1 MIYYLTNRE
10 KRRIKFLF
18 WSSFPFFVIG
28 LPLVLNYFV
37 PFIPISME
45 VEGGN
50 YGFCGVGLLCLM
62 YATYAFTTAMDAIS
76 NNSWAEIYTP
86 TIYDKVSISNLQ
98 YYEYKELEVKCPIEN
113 NHVKK
118 FWNKVKKEYDISNI
132 FCWIF
137 VSIIICS
144 GLCLFICLFTH
155 FFTSYRLPNNI
166 INILLECWMFGFMIG
181 IFGFANANNN
191 RELYRVK
198 NVFVYPLVKYK
209 VEDKCIHGKYS
220 YLTYYGRHL
229 DEESFSD
236 SNIENII
243 YDLEENETPFMI
255 DFWFRGA
262 LAGSRLQIS
271 IINEHFKMYH
281 LPKSE
286 DNRIMIMEDIPHKKV
301 KLAKQ
306 TKTIKIVPIDNVI
319 ENEII
324 FLEEPKNKAT

>member
-1 MIYYLTNRE
+1 MIYYLTNKE

-18 WSSFPFFVIG
+18 WSSILFCVIG
-28 LPLVLNYFV
+28 LPLVFNYFA
-37 PFIPISME
+37 PFIPISIE
-45 VEGGN
+45 VESGR
-50 YGFCGVGLLCLM
+50 YGFCGIGLICLV
-62 YATYAFTTAMDAIS
+62 YATCAFTTAMDS
-76 NNSWAEIYTP
+76 FSKNSWMEIHTP
-86 TIYDKVSISNLQ
+86 TKYDKVSISNLQ
-98 YYEYKELEVKCPIEN
+98 YYEYKDLEVKCPIEN

-118 FWNKVKKEYDISNI
+118 VWNKIKKDYDISNI

-144 GLCLFICLFTH
+144 GLCLFVCLFTH
-155 FFTSYRLPNNI
+155 LFTSYRLPNNI
-166 INILLECWMFGFMIG
+166 VNILLGCWIVGFMVG
-181 IFGFANANNN
+181 IIGFANVNNN
-191 RELYRVK
+191 RELCRVK

-220 YLTYYGRHL
+220 YLTYYGKL
-229 DEESFSD
+229 KKESFSD

-262 LAGSRLQIS
+262 LAGGYLQIS
-271 IINEHFKMYH
+271 TINEHFKMYH
-281 LPKSE
+281 LHKSD
-286 DNRIMIMEDIPHKKV
+286 DNRIMVIEDKPHKKI
-301 KLAKQ
+301 KLAKR

-324 FLEEPKNKAT
+324 FLEEPKNKTT